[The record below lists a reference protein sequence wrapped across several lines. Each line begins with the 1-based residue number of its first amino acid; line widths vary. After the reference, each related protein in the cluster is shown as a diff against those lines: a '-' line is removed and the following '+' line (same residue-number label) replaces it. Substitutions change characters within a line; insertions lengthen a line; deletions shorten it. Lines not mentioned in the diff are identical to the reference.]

1 MTRLSLC
8 WSPTSPYV
16 RKVMILAHETGL
28 AGRIDL
34 VAKNVWAA
42 DTDIA
47 ATNPLGKVPALVLP
61 DGTVIFD
68 SPVILDYL
76 DSLHGGPRRIPA
88 DGPAR
93 VKVLTL
99 QALADG
105 ILDASV
111 LTLLEGR
118 RPAAEQSADW
128 LARQRRAVLRGLD
141 ALEARVTGFGPAPD
155 AGPIDAGQINVGE
168 ITVLAALGYLDFR
181 FAALD
186 WRAGRPALTAWF
198 ARAAQRPSFLA
209 TVPKDPA

>member
-16 RKVMILAHETGL
+16 RKVMIFAHETGL
-28 AGRIDL
+28 AGRIDI

-76 DSLHGGPRRIPA
+76 DSLHGGPRLIPA
-88 DGPAR
+88 EGPAR
-93 VKVLTL
+93 VKVLTV

-105 ILDASV
+105 ILDAAV

-118 RPAAEQSADW
+118 RPATEQSADW

-141 ALEARVTGFGPAPD
+141 ALEGQAADFAPALD
-155 AGPIDAGQINVGE
+155 ASQIPVSPIHVGQ

-186 WRAGRPALTAWF
+186 WRAGRPALAAWF

>member
-34 VAKNVWAA
+34 MAKNVWAA

-61 DGTVIFD
+61 DETVIFD

-76 DSLHGGPRRIPA
+76 DSLHGGPRLIPA
-88 DGPAR
+88 EGPAR
-93 VKVLTL
+93 VKVLTV

-105 ILDASV
+105 ILDAAV

-118 RPAAEQSADW
+118 RPATEQSADW

-141 ALEARVTGFGPAPD
+141 ALEGQVAGFGPALEAEP
-155 AGPIDAGQINVGE
+155 INVGH

-186 WRAGRPALTAWF
+186 WRAGRPALAAWF